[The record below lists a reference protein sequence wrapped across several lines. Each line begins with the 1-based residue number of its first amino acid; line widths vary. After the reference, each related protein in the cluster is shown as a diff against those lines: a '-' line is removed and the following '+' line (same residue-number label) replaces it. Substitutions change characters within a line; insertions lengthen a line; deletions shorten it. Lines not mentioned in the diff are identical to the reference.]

1 MAKSPRALAHLPTQA
16 ASAASTSVSP
26 DFTLPTRA
34 NPVPVTLDPYMRP
47 ESVTAETLS
56 CGGVDLPPILT
67 GYEPGR
73 DFNGKNRDYSVK
85 VIHITRQ
92 QIEAVLNAI
101 GREHPELETVLAIT
115 SKYMCTLD
123 TQRSEMG
130 LGVACAKSWLKGD
143 KPDPD
148 RALQQ
153 LEGVSRLVGNWND
166 SHRLHMG

>member
-1 MAKSPRALAHLPTQA
+1 MAHAKQSPTQA
-16 ASAASTSVSP
+16 ASAASVNDSP

-34 NPVPVTLDPYMRP
+34 IPAPVTLDPYMRP

-56 CGGVDLPPILT
+56 YGGVDLPPILT
-67 GYEPGR
+67 GYEPGK
-73 DFNGKNRDYSVK
+73 DFEGKTLDYPVK
-85 VIHITRQ
+85 VIHITRRH
-92 QIEAVLNAI
+92 IEAVLSAI

-130 LGVACAKSWLKGD
+130 LGVACAKSWLKGNETN
-143 KPDPD
+143 PD

-153 LEGVSRLVGNWND
+153 LDGVSHLVGNWND
-166 SHRLHMG
+166 SHRLHLR

>member
-1 MAKSPRALAHLPTQA
+1 MATRNLTQA
-16 ASAASTSVSP
+16 APAAS
-26 DFTLPTRA
+26 
-34 NPVPVTLDPYMRP
+34 VTQSALDPYLRP
-47 ESVTAETLS
+47 ESITSETLS
-56 CGGVDLPPILT
+56 YGDVDLPPILT

-73 DFNGKNRDYSVK
+73 DFDGKGRDYPVK

-92 QIEAVLNAI
+92 QIDAVLRAI

-143 KPDPD
+143 DKNPE

-153 LEGVSRLVGNWND
+153 LDGVARIVGNWND
-166 SHRLHMG
+166 SHRLHLS